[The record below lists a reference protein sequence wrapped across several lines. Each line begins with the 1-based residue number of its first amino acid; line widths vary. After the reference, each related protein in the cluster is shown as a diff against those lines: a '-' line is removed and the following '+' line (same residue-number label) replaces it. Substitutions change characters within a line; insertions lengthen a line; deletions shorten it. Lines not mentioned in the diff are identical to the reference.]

1 MDTNWHLHSR
11 SSESEHI
18 DINHRP
24 LLGRLYLVP
33 NQEIIQEQYQA
44 VNNSQTKDGR
54 SINQPINIPSNLSF
68 KDALRRRSDMEND
81 KRRFSSTSNDSEL
94 SSLSSH
100 AETYPNDVFLSSNNG
115 VKEQIVASSRVLQ
128 RNSSGDFYFGTAINQ
143 DSNAICRSRH
153 SADRETRRKSSAYS
167 SEPDQGSWRVSDRR
181 YSRFSSSSSRRDSDQ
196 SSCSLRRN
204 SSFNNEID
212 QYHPSSRP
220 TCGMELVPGWLK
232 LLRLHKYTDLIMSF
246 TYEEMLQLTEE
257 QLEVKGVTKGARRK
271 IINNIQKLL
280 DRPSML
286 VEINQHLDKE
296 DCNVRKVLTDLEVLL
311 KSPVKVG
318 MERRINFRRR
328 QDSGSRDSGAEVS
341 EDEID
346 EMGECEGN
354 KLVSMI
360 MTTMRKTCS
369 LLLLSP
375 NTDVKHVSHFV
386 SLLDICLGRDCYQ
399 HHQKQLLLSWKH
411 KLLSI
416 WASAGSGNVKKSKM
430 TNFKV
435 KDENDSPLNF
445 PISHWAGSEKE
456 HSKHKILVKSDSL
469 PETKETLSFN
479 KKRLSLQNMTDKE
492 THTSTFHH
500 RYSLPLFN
508 PKISENLTETGKY
521 WDNSQY
527 LGKLSIS
534 TVKTED
540 DNDWLNSNRNCSPEA
555 DAENELD
562 ISLENLCLSVTENAL
577 D

>member
-11 SSESEHI
+11 SSDGDHI
-18 DINHRP
+18 EANHRP

-44 VNNSQTKDGR
+44 ANNFQTKNGCS
-54 SINQPINIPSNLSF
+54 SINQSNLPSNLSF
-68 KDALRRRSDMEND
+68 KDSLRMRSDMDHDN
-81 KRRFSSTSNDSEL
+81 RRFSSTSNDSEL
-94 SSLSSH
+94 SSLSSY
-100 AETYPNDVFLSSNNG
+100 AETFPNDVFLSSNNG
-115 VKEQIVASSRVLQ
+115 VKEQVVASSRVLQ
-128 RNSSGDFYFGTAINQ
+128 RNSSGDCYFGTAINQ
-143 DSNAICRSRH
+143 DSNTICRSRH
-153 SADRETRRKSSAYS
+153 SADREIRRKSSAYS
-167 SEPDQGSWRVSDRR
+167 SEPDQGSWRISDRR
-181 YSRFSSSSSRRDSDQ
+181 YSRFSSSSSRRGSDQ

-204 SSFNNEID
+204 SSFNNDID

-246 TYEEMLQLTEE
+246 TYEEMLHLTEE

-296 DCNVRKVLTDLEVLL
+296 DCNVKKVLTDLEVLL

-318 MERRINFRRR
+318 MDRRINIRRR

-416 WASAGSGNVKKSKM
+416 WTSAGPGNVKKSKM
-430 TNFKV
+430 AHFKV
-435 KDENDSPLNF
+435 KDESDPPLNF

-456 HSKHKILVKSDSL
+456 HTKHKILVKSDSL
-469 PETKETLSFN
+469 PESNDCISFN
-479 KKRLSLQNMTDKE
+479 KKRLSLQNTTDKE
-492 THTSTFHH
+492 SMTSTFHH

-508 PKISENLTETGKY
+508 VKISENLTEKGNY

-527 LGKLSIS
+527 VAKASIS
-534 TVKTED
+534 TTKGED
-540 DNDWLNSNRNCSPEA
+540 DNDWQKLSRNCSPEA
-555 DAENELD
+555 EAEKELD